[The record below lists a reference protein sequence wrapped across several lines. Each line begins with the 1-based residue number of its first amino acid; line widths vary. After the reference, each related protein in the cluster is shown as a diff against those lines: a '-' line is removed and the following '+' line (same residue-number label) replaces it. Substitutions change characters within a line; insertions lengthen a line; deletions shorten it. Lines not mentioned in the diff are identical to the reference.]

1 MTLLEA
7 MSLGIPTVA
16 TRVGGT
22 PEIVADGETGILTE
36 SDNLDEFTGA
46 LMLILEQPAKRDRMA
61 HQAKQRFSERFS
73 VAQMAEQYQR
83 LYEARADY

>member
-1 MTLLEA
+1 

-36 SDNLDEFTGA
+36 SDNLGEFTNA
-46 LMLILEQPAKRDRMA
+46 LKLLLEQPNTRQQMA
-61 HQAKQRFSERFS
+61 DKAKQRFSERFS
-73 VAQMAEQYQR
+73 VAQMVQQYQK
-83 LYEARADY
+83 LYDIST

>member
-22 PEIVADGETGILTE
+22 PEIVADGETGILIE
-36 SDNLDEFTGA
+36 SDNLDEFTSA
-46 LMLILEQPAKRDRMA
+46 LKLLLEQPATRQQMA
-61 HQAKQRFSERFS
+61 DKAKQRFGERFS
-73 VAQMAEQYQR
+73 VAQMVEQYQK
-83 LYEARADY
+83 LYDINT